1 MKLEQSFHIDAPLDD
16 VWAALVDLP
25 QVAPCLPGAE
35 ITDRREDG
43 SYAGTFTI
51 RIGPVTAAFRGTVT
65 LAEVDEAAHAATM
78 QANGTDKRGQGGAK
92 ATIVSRVRADA
103 GGTAVEVDTDY
114 AITGR
119 LATFGR
125 PGLIEDVARRM
136 MGEFAECLQQR
147 LAAERAPEA
156 APGGAAAAAREAA
169 PPAPAPP
176 ARPVRGIRLLLGVL
190 GDRIRRLFRRRERNR

>member
-1 MKLEQSFHIDAPLDD
+1 MKLEQAFHVDAPLDD
-16 VWAALVDLP
+16 VWSALVDLP

-35 ITDRREDG
+35 ITDRQEDG

-51 RIGPVTAAFRGTVT
+51 KIGPVTAAFRGTVK
-65 LAEVDEAAHAATM
+65 LASVDEAAHAATM

-92 ATIVSRVRADA
+92 ATIVSHVRADD
-103 GGTAVEVDTDY
+103 GRTAVEVETDY

-136 MGEFAECLQQR
+136 MGEFAECLQRR
-147 LAAERAPEA
+147 LATERAPA
-156 APGGAAAAAREAA
+156 VAPEVGAI
-169 PPAPAPP
+169 PPGIPGIPAPTQPP
-176 ARPVRGIRLLLGVL
+176 QARPLHGLRLMLGVL
-190 GDRIRRLFRRRERNR
+190 WDRIRRVFRRRS